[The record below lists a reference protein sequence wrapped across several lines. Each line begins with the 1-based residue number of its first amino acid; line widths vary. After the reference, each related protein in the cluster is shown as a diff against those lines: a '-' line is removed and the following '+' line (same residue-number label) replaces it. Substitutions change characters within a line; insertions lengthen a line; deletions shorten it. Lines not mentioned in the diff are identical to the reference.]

1 MNLIVL
7 TLLVLMIVAMSVSVL
22 RRRREH
28 RRANLAR
35 ALRVERSKARRQLIP
50 HVSANLCGS
59 TSPEPAAAAR
69 PPPIRA
75 A

>member
-7 TLLVLMIVAMSVSVL
+7 TLLVLMIAAMSVSVL

-35 ALRVERSKARRQLIP
+35 VLRVERSKARRQLIP

-59 TSPEPAAAAR
+59 TGPGPSAAER